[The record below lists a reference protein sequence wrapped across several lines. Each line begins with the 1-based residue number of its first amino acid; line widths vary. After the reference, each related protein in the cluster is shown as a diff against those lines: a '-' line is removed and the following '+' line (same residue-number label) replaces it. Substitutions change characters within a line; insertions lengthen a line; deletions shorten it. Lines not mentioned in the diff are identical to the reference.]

1 MLWLCFTD
9 QSLFLVPVFPLLV
22 PAPSWGKVI
31 SQLFPLFQL
40 LTFTICS
47 LPRRVVDKLVS
58 AVRIAQFILCSIKV
72 FSENHLK
79 KFSKRII
86 APRGH
91 SYLKLLLL
99 LQNSSKTFYK
109 ERIQPRSTQGSS
121 SDKSNHFLWTF
132 IFSCLSASFG
142 GQIVHHCFFL

>member
-1 MLWLCFTD
+1 M
-9 QSLFLVPVFPLLV
+9 
-22 PAPSWGKVI
+22 
-31 SQLFPLFQL
+31 
-40 LTFTICS
+40 
-47 LPRRVVDKLVS
+47 S

-142 GQIVHHCFFL
+142 GQIVHHWFFFVICKSLVWLSADPPGFHLIWSFRSQH